1 MWDEFRTLYTRR
13 QELATLLEEMEEREA
28 IACERADRI
37 EKKVFRLTRKYGR
50 LLQDKE
56 ETEEWIAEGENL
68 GGGTPEERKRK
79 TNARQALEA
88 IMREI
93 RQLSA
98 RACAL
103 DEKRWRWRSEEL
115 KAEDGQYKLEENI
128 ERLRAELEAVLARGC
143 D

>member
-1 MWDEFRTLYTRR
+1 
-13 QELATLLEEMEEREA
+13 
-28 IACERADRI
+28 
-37 EKKVFRLTRKYGR
+37 
-50 LLQDKE
+50 
-56 ETEEWIAEGENL
+56 
-68 GGGTPEERKRK
+68 
-79 TNARQALEA
+79 
-88 IMREI
+88 MREI

-128 ERLRAELEAVLARGC
+128 ERLRAELEAILARGC